1 MSLTGKKTRV
11 LIVDDSLF
19 ARKFINDGI
28 TKDSDIEVVAM
39 ASNANE
45 ARQKILE
52 FKPDVVTLDV
62 EMPGISGIDFAKEF
76 LKTHPVPIIL
86 VSSLNLRVFD
96 ALSAG
101 AVDFVR
107 KPDST
112 QNNEN
117 FINALKK
124 KISISK
130 YAKVQA
136 QKLITLAQGPINVG
150 ARNESNWN
158 NTIIAMGASTGGT
171 EAALLVLKQLPKD
184 FPPVLLVQHM
194 PVGFTG
200 MYAQRLDKICEMSA
214 KEAQNGD
221 EVMRG
226 RILLAPADYQMRI
239 VLRGGKYIVA
249 CEQTEKV
256 TGHRPSVDALFTSMA
271 NNVKKKMVGV
281 ILTGMGADGAKG
293 MLMMKNKGAYTIG
306 QDQES
311 CVVYGMPK
319 EAYNMG
325 AVDVQAPCVKIS
337 KLLIEHLNK

>member
-1 MSLTGKKTRV
+1 MSVTKSKIKV

-19 ARKFINDGI
+19 ARKFISDGI
-28 TKDSDIEVVAM
+28 TKDSDIEVIAT

-45 ARQKILE
+45 AGQKILE
-52 FKPDVVTLDV
+52 LKPDVVTLDV
-62 EMPGISGIDFAKEF
+62 EMPGLSGIDFAKEF

-124 KISISK
+124 KIAISK
-130 YAKVQA
+130 HAKVQS
-136 QKLITLAQGPINVG
+136 QKLMLLAQEPINVG
-150 ARNESNWN
+150 VRNESKWN
-158 NTIIAMGASTGGT
+158 NTIVAIGASTGGT

-184 FPPVLLVQHM
+184 FPPILLVQHM

-200 MYAQRLDKICEMSA
+200 MYAQRLDKICAMSA
-214 KEAQNGD
+214 KEAQDGD
-221 EVMRG
+221 EVVRG
-226 RILLAPADYQMRI
+226 QILLAPADYQMRI
-239 VLRGGKYIVA
+239 VAKGTKYFVS
-249 CEQTEKV
+249 CESGEKIS
-256 TGHRPSVDALFTSMA
+256 GHRPSVDALFTSMA
-271 NNVKKKMVGV
+271 NNVKKKMIGV

-293 MLMMKNKGAYTIG
+293 LLMMKNKGAHTIG
-306 QDQES
+306 QDKDS

-319 EAYNMG
+319 VAYDMG
-325 AVDVQAPCVKIS
+325 AVNVQAPCVKIS
-337 KLLIEHLNK
+337 KLLLDHIN